1 MIEGGFAKP
10 ISVHDEL
17 HALRVAEN
25 CQLKNFS
32 QSEQGPLMVDS
43 SYLFFLSLSFSRGAT
58 TKAKFSSQR
67 KFQLVKMISALVNKF
82 QPSIETFYDGNQ
94 FIFICFTLK
103 RRSRNFI
110 SLDERFNVYV
120 FVRKPSSKF
129 EVYIF
134 LISTRV
140 ALDIE
145 STSSH

>member
-43 SYLFFLSLSFSRGAT
+43 SYLFFLSLSFSQGAT
-58 TKAKFSSQR
+58 TKAKCFSQR

-103 RRSRNFI
+103 RNSFSNYCQHN
-110 SLDERFNVYV
+110 L
-120 FVRKPSSKF
+120 
-129 EVYIF
+129 
-134 LISTRV
+134 
-140 ALDIE
+140 
-145 STSSH
+145 